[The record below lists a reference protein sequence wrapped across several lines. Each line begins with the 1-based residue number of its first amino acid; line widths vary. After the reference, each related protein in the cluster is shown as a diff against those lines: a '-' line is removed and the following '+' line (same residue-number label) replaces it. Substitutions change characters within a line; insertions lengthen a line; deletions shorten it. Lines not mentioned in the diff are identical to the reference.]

1 MGLTSNSSKPNKWE
15 EKMEYKPTAVGCHHW
30 VRTMQNMQHAT
41 CMCNAMHDEEYK
53 KPSWQRKL
61 SSLGEVWGSLD

>member
-1 MGLTSNSSKPNKWE
+1 MLLV
-15 EKMEYKPTAVGCHHW
+15 AHIGCHHW
-30 VRTMQNMQHAT
+30 VRTMQNMPHAT
-41 CMCNAMHDEEYK
+41 RMCNAMHDEEYK